1 MGSEVSAMSRKVTQ
15 RWSLIVHGQ
24 SHRVEVEGS
33 VMRTTR
39 WYIDDDLVATKRSG
53 KGNVVLG
60 SASLTGC
67 AIELELG
74 VLRSAWR
81 ATLFEGEDHAV
92 VKELVATGTEGVDL
106 EPEQGSPAARR
117 EQHIREHPWR
127 HTTIAAA
134 VGVMRVVAPLVM
146 GLLVVRFALTL
157 PWPQWSVPWPH
168 LDMPRIPLPDIPWSG
183 VHLPNW
189 EPPQWARW
197 VTRTMRYG
205 WPVLLALLVARVEID
220 RRREQD
226 ARRAE
231 LKRGL
236 DQAPAPT
243 RTSPRPHQT
252 TSRDDGTGCRR
263 TPSPRRDVT
272 QDGPF
277 PMASGSRPGPS
288 APRHVSA
295 PAQRNLRQGRPRGG
309 ALSRSRRRR
318 GPGTAFLHRLVGPR
332 G

>member
-1 MGSEVSAMSRKVTQ
+1 MDSEVSAMSRKVTQ
-15 RWSLIVHGQ
+15 RWSLILHGQ

-53 KGNVVLG
+53 KGTVLLG
-60 SASLTGC
+60 SASMTGC

-81 ATLFEGEDHAV
+81 ATVFEGEDHAV

-117 EQHIREHPWR
+117 EQHIREHTWR

-134 VGVMRVVAPLVM
+134 VGVMRVIAPLVM

-157 PWPQWSVPWPH
+157 PWPQWSVAWPH
-168 LDMPRIPLPDIPWSG
+168 LDMPRIPLPDIPWPG

-189 EPPQWARW
+189 EPPQWARL
-197 VTRTMRYG
+197 VARTMRYG
-205 WPVLLALLVARVEID
+205 WPVLLALVVARIEID

-236 DQAPAPT
+236 A
-243 RTSPRPHQT
+243 
-252 TSRDDGTGCRR
+252 
-263 TPSPRRDVT
+263 
-272 QDGPF
+272 
-277 PMASGSRPGPS
+277 M
-288 APRHVSA
+288 
-295 PAQRNLRQGRPRGG
+295 
-309 ALSRSRRRR
+309 
-318 GPGTAFLHRLVGPR
+318 
-332 G
+332 